1 MIKKGVNNIILDN
14 LMAIDIFNL
23 DGDKYGKQTSFVT
36 KLTDLAKD
44 KQVHIHLVAHPR
56 KTTTFLRK
64 GDIAG
69 TGDISNLV
77 DNVFIVHRVNNDFRA
92 HARDFFTDEVASQY
106 YRFSNVVEVCKN
118 RDLGVMDYL
127 VGLYFEAESKRFLN
141 FEYENINYGWIP
153 REQPIDFSQN
163 NDFDLPE

>member
-1 MIKKGVNNIILDN
+1 MICKTP
-14 LMAIDIFNL
+14 IFQPCL
-23 DGDKYGKQTSFVT
+23 Y
-36 KLTDLAKD
+36 
-44 KQVHIHLVAHPR
+44 
-56 KTTTFLRK
+56 
-64 GDIAG
+64 
-69 TGDISNLV
+69 SNLGY
-77 DNVFIVHRVNNDFRA
+77 I
-92 HARDFFTDEVASQY
+92 
-106 YRFSNVVEVCKN
+106 FSTTCFHNVVEVCKN

>member
-1 MIKKGVNNIILDN
+1 M
-14 LMAIDIFNL
+14 
-23 DGDKYGKQTSFVT
+23 
-36 KLTDLAKD
+36 
-44 KQVHIHLVAHPR
+44 
-56 KTTTFLRK
+56 
-64 GDIAG
+64 
-69 TGDISNLV
+69 
-77 DNVFIVHRVNNDFRA
+77 NNDFRA
-92 HARDFFTDEVASQY
+92 HARFFTDEVASQY